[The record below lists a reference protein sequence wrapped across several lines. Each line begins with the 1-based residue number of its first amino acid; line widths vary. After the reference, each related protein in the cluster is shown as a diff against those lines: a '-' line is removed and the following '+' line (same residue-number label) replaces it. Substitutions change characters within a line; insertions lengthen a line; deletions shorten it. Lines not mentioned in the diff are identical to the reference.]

1 MKKSKEIIIGKID
14 NMEKELL
21 FKKKR
26 VDREPV
32 VPGSFHIDFKVVGV
46 GRIRSKFRKQGIPAI
61 KSIGKRKGFE
71 YHLARFVH
79 HGSDMVIFTDINANK
94 KHRATSEERF

>member
-1 MKKSKEIIIGKID
+1 M
-14 NMEKELL
+14 
-21 FKKKR
+21 
-26 VDREPV
+26 
-32 VPGSFHIDFKVVGV
+32 PGSFHADFKVVGV

-71 YHLARFVH
+71 YYLTSFIH

-94 KHRATSEERF
+94 KHTATSEERF